1 MTLISRLR
9 GIQQKPTEER
19 FDILR
24 LPQGYAILGHEVSTP
39 SGVAVSGESA
49 MRHDAV
55 WSCVTSIAQDVAMM
69 PVDVVRYVNGTRQD
83 VSPLPQ
89 IVAAPSATVSALD
102 WRYQVIESWLLD
114 GNVYGRV
121 TATTSDGRYPLR
133 IELIPFPDVRPVDD
147 EIAVYVNGM
156 REELWPIGPIWHV
169 PAYTLP
175 GSWHGLSPIAY
186 HRHKIGAGLAAGK
199 FGEEFFGS
207 GGHPSAILAP
217 ETDPGADGAKRIKQ
231 SFLQATRGRE
241 PAVLPQSIT
250 YTQVQISPEDSQF
263 IDAMRYSVE
272 QVCRVFR
279 EDPADHGASSG
290 GSAITYANR
299 SDADLARF
307 KRRQFWVVKFQEAMT
322 SLLPQPQKVRLNT
335 SSALMMTP
343 RERHELHR
351 VRLDAKTITVN
362 EIRTIE
368 DEQKFGPEFDAPG
381 IPAATSPA
389 PTDGDAA
396 A

>member
-9 GIQQKPTEER
+9 GDQRKPTEQR
-19 FDILR
+19 YNVLN
-24 LPQGYAILGHEVSTP
+24 LPGGYAILGNDIATP
-39 SGVAVSGESA
+39 SGVAVSGESS

-69 PVDVVRYVNGTRQD
+69 PVDTVRYVNGTRQD
-83 VSPLPQ
+83 VSPAPQ
-89 IVAAPSATVSALD
+89 IIVTPSATVSALD
-102 WRYQVIESWLLD
+102 WRYQVVESWLLD

-121 TATTSDGRYPLR
+121 TATTPDGRYPLR
-133 IELIPFPDVRPVDD
+133 IELIPFPDVRPADNEV
-147 EIAVYVNGM
+147 AVYVNGQ
-156 REELWPIGPIWHV
+156 REDLWPIGPIWHV

-217 ETDPGADGAKRIKQ
+217 ETDPGAEGAKRIKQ

-241 PAVLPQSIT
+241 PAVLPQSVT

-272 QVCRVFR
+272 QVCRIYR
-279 EDPADHGASSG
+279 EDPADHGSSG
-290 GSAITYANR
+290 GGSSMTYANR
-299 SDADLARF
+299 SDADLARL
-307 KRRQFWVVKFQEAMT
+307 KRRQFWVVKMQESLTA
-322 SLLPQPQKVRLNT
+322 LLPQPQKVRLNT

-343 RERHELHR
+343 RERHELHGL
-351 VRLDAKTITVN
+351 RLTQKTTTVN
-362 EIRTIE
+362 EIRQIE
-368 DEQKFGPEFDAPG
+368 DEAPFDGDEFDAPG
-381 IPAATSPA
+381 IPTTPPA
-389 PTDGDAA
+389 PTDGGAA